1 MPAWLSATIV
11 LFLMSILIT
20 IGGGL
25 IYIISAIRDLDGQS
39 PTPTPTPSNN
49 YREMAAKAVAGDQTG
64 LADEYAGGA
73 FAAASEKILTDAGKK
88 IKTRK
93 QFSEFIRD
101 LGSMLSANEPYRANL
116 APIIQ
121 TAFSWIDKP
130 AKFSDSDRV
139 RAAGEMKKIALAFQE
154 L

>member
-11 LFLMSILIT
+11 LFLLSILIT

-39 PTPTPTPSNN
+39 PTPTPSNN
-49 YREMAAKAVAGDQTG
+49 YREMAVKAVAGDQTG

-116 APIIQ
+116 ATIIQ